1 MSCDIIIAIVETTT
15 PNFNEYEMPFKLLYK
30 DVESKRN
37 LTIQS
42 ANIEMGAVKTNR
54 YCIH

>member
-1 MSCDIIIAIVETTT
+1 MSCDIIIAIIETTT
-15 PNFNEYEMPFKLLYK
+15 PKFNEYEMPFKLVYK

-42 ANIEMGAVKTNR
+42 ANIEMGTVKTNR